1 MRVRKSV
8 DAAERAPFQAMSDK
22 QVTPE
27 TFVLDPRADSE
38 ADEFVASGEDPVPEE
53 LIETLED
60 DGDVQNGK
68 V

>member
-1 MRVRKSV
+1 
-8 DAAERAPFQAMSDK
+8 MSDK

-38 ADEFVASGEDPVPEE
+38 ADEFVPAGEDPVPEE
-53 LIETLED
+53 LIETLGD